1 MTNGALQTGAPPV
14 LTGKSVA
21 ASLGA
26 RGRVPAEVEGPQWGG
41 VGAAHQPV
49 CQDSDE
55 QQAASSKR
63 HTDWG
68 VLIVTGRR
76 HNVIVRA
83 SLSGPTCAL
92 RDRNT
97 VTLLG
102 SAAEKVVIILLANGV
117 QMQPRAVTTLAH

>member
-1 MTNGALQTGAPPV
+1 
-14 LTGKSVA
+14 
-21 ASLGA
+21 
-26 RGRVPAEVEGPQWGG
+26 VEGPQWGG
-41 VGAAHQPV
+41 VGTAHQPV

-68 VLIVTGRR
+68 GLIVTGRR

-83 SLSGPTCAL
+83 SLSGPTTCAL
-92 RDRNT
+92 RDKNT
-97 VTLLG
+97 VTLLV
-102 SAAEKVVIILLANGV
+102 SAAQKVVIILLANGV